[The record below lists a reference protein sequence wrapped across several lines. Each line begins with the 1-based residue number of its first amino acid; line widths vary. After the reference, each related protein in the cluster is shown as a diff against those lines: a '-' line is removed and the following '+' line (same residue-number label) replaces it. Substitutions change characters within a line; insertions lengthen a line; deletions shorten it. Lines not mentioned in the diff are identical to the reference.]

1 MLVLVDTK
9 LQLQVLAE
17 PLIELP
23 VGGVLRQLLDQLKTH
38 LDKILTDDL
47 ENLVLLKNFA

>member
-9 LQLQVLAE
+9 LQVLAE